1 MAYRAMGDAPKSIQ
15 LLCAQ
20 WCSRRHVTN
29 RQCQHC
35 SSGAVGDE
43 FHMVFEC
50 PFYNGVRER
59 FSDLFVS
66 FGGFEIPISA
76 TTPSGAAMRA
86 FMGQNT
92 RMVLLFTIV
101 GQVVHHICS
110 IFRSWMSL
118 NLSQFLMM
126 SCCLFSDL
134 VWFLFLLWLIESAG
148 MFADLPP

>member
-1 MAYRAMGDAPKSIQ
+1 MRFRLGAHDLPVATGRWKGQERSQ
-15 LLCAQ
+15 RLCPL
-20 WCSRRHVTN
+20 
-29 RQCQHC
+29 CQ
-35 SSGAVGDE
+35 SAELGDE

-92 RMVLLFTIV
+92 RMVAAFVHYCWLLRSGRAPCLQYIPELDESELE
-101 GQVVHHICS
+101 S
-110 IFRSWMSL
+110 ISDDEL
-118 NLSQFLMM
+118 LSVL
-126 SCCLFSDL
+126 
-134 VWFLFLLWLIESAG
+134 
-148 MFADLPP
+148 